1 MDPRRHPSTPRG
13 RTSAFAGHG
22 SARALGWS
30 PLATIR
36 TTFRGGT
43 LSVTSTPVRRLGR
56 TAGVAVT
63 GLAVSLGGVVLVAPS
78 ADAATGIY
86 RNCTALHAKYK
97 HGVGRAGA
105 RDHTSGRPVTTF
117 TRNTRVYKIAMSKNR
132 GLDRDRD
139 GIACEAR

>member
-1 MDPRRHPSTPRG
+1 MTST
-13 RTSAFAGHG
+13 RTP
-22 SARALGWS
+22 ARAL
-30 PLATIR
+30 
-36 TTFRGGT
+36 
-43 LSVTSTPVRRLGR
+43 
-56 TAGVAVT
+56 GVAVT

-86 RNCTALHAKYK
+86 RNCTALHTKYK

-105 RDHTSGRPVTTF
+105 RDHTSSKPVTTF